1 MDQFTCPVD
10 VICVCNAQGEIRPLR
25 LQLSNAEQMK
35 FRVDILEILN
45 VKHIP
50 YVNAEAD
57 VYLCRA
63 KADGHE
69 MTVELKYAFRSHSW
83 YLLQK
88 LY

>member
-1 MDQFTCPVD
+1 MDQFMCPVD
-10 VICVCNAQGEIRPLR
+10 VISVCRADGQITPLR
-25 LQLSNAEQMK
+25 LQLSNTEQMK
-35 FRVDILEILN
+35 FRVDILEVLN

-69 MTVELKYAFRSHSW
+69 MTVELKYAFRTHNW
-83 YLLQK
+83 YLLRK